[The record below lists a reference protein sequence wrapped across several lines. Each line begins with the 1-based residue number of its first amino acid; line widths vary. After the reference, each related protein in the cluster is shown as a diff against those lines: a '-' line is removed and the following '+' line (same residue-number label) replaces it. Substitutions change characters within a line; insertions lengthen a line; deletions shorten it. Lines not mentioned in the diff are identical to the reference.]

1 MYTCVPAGLHTP
13 SNGSKERKVTTE
25 SEQETGVHFG
35 EECVI
40 GLQHRPLPEAMFT
53 AGCTVVVG
61 TLPNRE
67 WLKVIEED
75 GARLVTG
82 RL

>member
-1 MYTCVPAGLHTP
+1 M
-13 SNGSKERKVTTE
+13 TTE
-25 SEQETGVHFG
+25 SEQETGVPFG

-40 GLQHRPLPEAMFT
+40 GTQHRPLPEAMLT

-67 WLKVIEED
+67 WLKIIEEE